1 MYGPFELLLAQHLQ
15 SAGLNQSTKK
25 SSLATKWPILKK
37 TTNKRQQLKKKCW
50 TATAFVLSGLGAS
63 HIIHTQTPRQ
73 KDLDSEG
80 LADLMGIS
88 LQLETQSLSN

>member
-37 TTNKRQQLKKKCW
+37 TTNKRQQLKKKC
-50 TATAFVLSGLGAS
+50 
-63 HIIHTQTPRQ
+63 
-73 KDLDSEG
+73 
-80 LADLMGIS
+80 
-88 LQLETQSLSN
+88 